1 MAKPVTVTIS
11 HDLGRAGARGRID
24 GGLDKLMNS
33 FAAGMLTLD
42 KSWSTDDRMDF
53 DARAMGQHV
62 TGHVDVA
69 DDSVTIEV
77 KLPLLLA
84 GMAEKIAGKL
94 RDDGKLLL
102 EKK

>member
-11 HDLGRAGARGRID
+11 HELGAAGARGRID
-24 GGLDKLMNS
+24 GGIEKLMNS
-33 FAAGMLTLD
+33 LAAGMLTFE
-42 KSWSTDDRMDF
+42 KRWNDDRMEF

-62 TGHVDVA
+62 TGHVDVM

-77 KLPLLLA
+77 RLPLLLA
-84 GMAEKIAGKL
+84 GMAQKLAGRL
-94 RDDGKLLL
+94 QDDGKLLL